1 MTPILI
7 YLLKVAFSLSFAAL
21 FFHTCLKKETY
32 FKAGKITMF
41 SLIVIS
47 WFVPFL
53 KTSILSFE
61 NIQATVNELDIFI
74 ADIAEIEVT
83 GNGVVEN
90 KSLNLSLILF
100 SIWIA
105 GVIFRFSKII
115 ISHIRIRSILYQGY
129 EIERGK
135 QRIIVGSENIS
146 SFSYFN
152 TIFLSANDYSENKES
167 IVTHE
172 KAHIKLRHSYEII
185 FIEIIQAL
193 QWFNPFVYILK
204 KDLIDIHEFEA
215 DNYVLG
221 KGIDCYEYQNLLI
234 KKAVGTGSY
243 TLANSFNHSSLKKRI
258 TMMLKPKSSKSAWLK
273 LVGVIPV
280 TLVSYSLFASQI
292 EKSVNISNETEL
304 FPLTGNSD
312 NPTSLNKDKEDTSK
326 TETNFVTSSK
336 TNYVSTNDS
345 IYNQPEVMPEFP
357 GGENA
362 LLHYIASSMKYPEE
376 AVKNKIEGRV
386 IVSFIV
392 EKDGSVADVK
402 VVRPIDPLLDNEA
415 VRVVKDMPLWTPGTV
430 KDEKVRV
437 KFTIPISFRLKKENT
452 QSNTNK

>member
-204 KDLIDIHEFEA
+204 KDL
-215 DNYVLG
+215 
-221 KGIDCYEYQNLLI
+221 
-234 KKAVGTGSY
+234 
-243 TLANSFNHSSLKKRI
+243 
-258 TMMLKPKSSKSAWLK
+258 
-273 LVGVIPV
+273 
-280 TLVSYSLFASQI
+280 
-292 EKSVNISNETEL
+292 
-304 FPLTGNSD
+304 
-312 NPTSLNKDKEDTSK
+312 TS
-326 TETNFVTSSK
+326 
-336 TNYVSTNDS
+336 
-345 IYNQPEVMPEFP
+345 
-357 GGENA
+357 
-362 LLHYIASSMKYPEE
+362 IASY
-376 AVKNKIEGRV
+376 GRGYELCCP
-386 IVSFIV
+386 S
-392 EKDGSVADVK
+392 
-402 VVRPIDPLLDNEA
+402 R
-415 VRVVKDMPLWTPGTV
+415 
-430 KDEKVRV
+430 
-437 KFTIPISFRLKKENT
+437 
-452 QSNTNK
+452 